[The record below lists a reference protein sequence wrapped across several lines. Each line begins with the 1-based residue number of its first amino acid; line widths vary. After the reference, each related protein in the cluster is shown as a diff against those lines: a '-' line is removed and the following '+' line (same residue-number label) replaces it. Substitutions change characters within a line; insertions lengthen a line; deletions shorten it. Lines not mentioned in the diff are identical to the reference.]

1 MKRKVKVLPLSGGES
16 PYSWAPWG
24 KSLIHRV
31 NCYAYAMGSHEKFQE
46 RSVPG
51 NHQGLPPFFSNFKTC
66 KGLEKR
72 VIGDNP
78 GKVYRA
84 RASQKCRKGYYKV
97 MMFVAP
103 KNDYNDP
110 HGDFHFYKQHG
121 YVYIKIRKGDTYQ
134 SIAKFFQ
141 IPVSRVKTAP
151 MRSESNEKAV
161 WVRQPKLRV
170 GKTIKLKVNCFSHKQ
185 GWATGPLLY
194 DADGKMIKDPRKANR
209 NYGYKYTK
217 YCSSFCVKNR
227 GIELKP
233 KISKN
238 RFNMF

>member
-1 MKRKVKVLPLSGGES
+1 MKKKGGLPLSGSES

-24 KSLIHRV
+24 KSLIHKV
-31 NCYAYAMGSHEKFQE
+31 NCYAYAMGSHERFKN

-51 NHQGLPPFFSNFKTC
+51 NHMGLPPFFSNFRTC

-84 RASQKCRKGYYKV
+84 RAAQKCRKGYYKV

-121 YVYIKIRKGDTYQ
+121 HVYLKVRRGDTYAT
-134 SIAKFFQ
+134 IAKFFK
-141 IPVSRVKTAP
+141 IPISRVKQAP
-151 MRSESNEKAV
+151 TRTESNEKV
-161 WVRQPKLRV
+161 TWVNEPRLRV
-170 GKTIKLKVNCFSHKQ
+170 GKTIKIKTNCFSHKQ

-194 DADGKMIKDPRKANR
+194 DADGKVIKDPRKANR
-209 NYGYKYTK
+209 NYGYKYTR

-227 GIELKP
+227 GIHLKP
-233 KISKN
+233 KVRKN
-238 RFNMF
+238 GLNAF